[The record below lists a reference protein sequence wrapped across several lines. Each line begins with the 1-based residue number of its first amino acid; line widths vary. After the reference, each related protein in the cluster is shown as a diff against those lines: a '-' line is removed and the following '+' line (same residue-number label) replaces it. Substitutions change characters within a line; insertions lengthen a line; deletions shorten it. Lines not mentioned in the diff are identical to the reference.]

1 MANNQILKQES
12 KAPTNDIKSKT
23 IFKNPVLCCQFLR
36 NYVNHPTMKNIQPE
50 DIEDYT
56 DRFTSYFGVEF
67 EADTVKKIHILN
79 GNGEKSEIFLISL
92 IEHKTEVDYNVIVQ
106 LLKYMTCIWAEYEK
120 QFGTDYKDKVKTKE
134 FRYPPILPVV
144 YHEGSDTWTAPMHL
158 KDRIFMSEL
167 FESYIPDF
175 TYCLVDNHRFSNKEL
190 LERQDEM
197 SLIMLLNKIQTKA
210 DLSEFVHIPDD
221 EINRIVKESP
231 EAVIDIIVMVM
242 TALCTK
248 LNLSRQDTE
257 ECVKKV
263 RTRDMG
269 YLWANMEKIDVQA
282 SQAEVAKAKAELAE
296 VKSELTDTKAELT
309 DTKAE
314 LTNTKAELTDAK
326 AELTDAKEKLTIA
339 ESRVLNAETCAEN
352 AVTRAVNAEAEVAR
366 LKALLAE
373 YGVDIQES

>member
-1 MANNQILKQES
+1 MSNNQNLNKES
-12 KAPTNDIKSKT
+12 KAPNNDIKSKT
-23 IFKNPVLCCQFLR
+23 IFANPVLCCQFLR
-36 NYVNHPTMKNIQPE
+36 NYVNHPAVKNIQPE

-56 DRFTSYFGVEF
+56 DRFIPYFGVEF
-67 EADTVKKIHILN
+67 EADTIKKIHIRDEK
-79 GNGEKSEIFLISL
+79 GKKSEIFLISL
-92 IEHKTEVDYNVIVQ
+92 IEHKTEVDYNVSVQ
-106 LLKYMTCIWAEYEK
+106 LLKYMVCIWAEYEK
-120 QFGTDYKDKVKTKE
+120 QFGTDYKEQVKTKS
-134 FRYPPILPVV
+134 FRYPPVLPVV

-158 KDRIFMSEL
+158 KDRIFMHEL
-167 FESYIPDF
+167 FEEYIPDF
-175 TYCLVDNHRFSNKEL
+175 TYCLVDNHKYTNKEL
-190 LERQDEM
+190 LAHQDEM

-210 DLSEFVHIPDD
+210 DLSEFVHIPDE

-282 SQAEVAKAKAELAE
+282 SEAEKNQVKAELADAKAELAE
-296 VKSELTDTKAELT
+296 
-309 DTKAE
+309 
-314 LTNTKAELTDAK
+314 TKAELTDAR
-326 AELTDAKEKLTIA
+326 AALTDA
-339 ESRVLNAETCAEN
+339 
-352 AVTRAVNAEAEVAR
+352 EAEITR

-373 YGVDIQES
+373 KGVKPSET